1 MDLGRRLAKH
11 SIVLL
16 ACAGS
21 AIVLPTAIHGQT
33 TELARFVGRDFWRHQ
48 PSTNEALRLNQIVG
62 KIPKGQVVEPGPW
75 HIWKTHRSTQT
86 RYVVLLGEPL
96 ILIPGGSS
104 VCIQLFD
111 VRGKR
116 LNSWSFLTGWRL
128 TLQEASIEFSSDLM
142 SDVIVLKTARVVNG
156 PNITREYFALSNDR
170 LRFVRMENDKGIA
183 VQNEYIFPNQEIGI
197 VPAINTVDE
206 WASLL
211 ESKDKADVLSA
222 LVFLGGRHLTEPE
235 RHFASE
241 PQGSKWAGLFQQLVG
256 SPLIRGLITRL
267 SNSDD
272 QWVRQAALLATRGP
286 RERLFQ

>member
-1 MDLGRRLAKH
+1 
-11 SIVLL
+11 
-16 ACAGS
+16 
-21 AIVLPTAIHGQT
+21 
-33 TELARFVGRDFWRHQ
+33 
-48 PSTNEALRLNQIVG
+48 
-62 KIPKGQVVEPGPW
+62 
-75 HIWKTHRSTQT
+75 
-86 RYVVLLGEPL
+86 
-96 ILIPGGSS
+96 
-104 VCIQLFD
+104 
-111 VRGKR
+111 
-116 LNSWSFLTGWRL
+116 
-128 TLQEASIEFSSDLM
+128 M